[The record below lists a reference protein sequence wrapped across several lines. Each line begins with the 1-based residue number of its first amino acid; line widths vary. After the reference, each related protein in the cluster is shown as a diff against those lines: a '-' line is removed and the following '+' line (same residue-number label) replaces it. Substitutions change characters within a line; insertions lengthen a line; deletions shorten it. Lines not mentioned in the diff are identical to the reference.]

1 MSVAGASCGCVA
13 TALFETIRIEEVA
26 MRIEVNDA
34 GAHFD
39 HTVLAAVI
47 ARRWREDRRFFTL
60 NGELPGTRLQA
71 SWSQQPANSAL
82 ELHWS
87 RRRPS
92 IPAAESPTPLQARL
106 LEGAA

>member
-1 MSVAGASCGCVA
+1 VS
-13 TALFETIRIEEVA
+13 FETIGIEGID
-26 MRIEVNDA
+26 MKIEVNDA
-34 GAHFD
+34 RAHFD
-39 HTVLAAVI
+39 HTVLAEVI
-47 ARRWREDRRFFTL
+47 ARRWREDRGFFTL
-60 NGELPGTRLQA
+60 NAEVSGARLDA

-92 IPAAESPTPLQARL
+92 IPGAESTPLLQAKL